1 MNDSLNAPPAQPS
14 SRNRNL
20 IIGVLAGLIVLC
32 CCCAVLSL
40 PVLWYC
46 GDWLV
51 GAAPG
56 CQFPFP

>member
-1 MNDSLNAPPAQPS
+1 MTDSLNAPPS
-14 SRNRNL
+14 SNRNRNL
-20 IIGVLAGLIVLC
+20 IIGVIAGIIVLC
-32 CCCAVLSL
+32 CCCSIVVSL

-56 CQFPFP
+56 CQFP

>member
-1 MNDSLNAPPAQPS
+1 MTDSLNAPPANN
-14 SRNRNL
+14 RNRNL
-20 IIGVLAGLIVLC
+20 IIGVIAGLIVLC
-32 CCCAVLSL
+32 CCCVIVSL

-56 CQFPFP
+56 CQFP